1 MAACLLVCHPA
12 PVAVQPN
19 VETLRRSH
27 RGPVIGPGDAGY
39 AAARESF
46 NALIQA
52 SPDVIARPTGPEDV
66 RTAIEFARETGLPVS
81 VRGGGHSVAGH
92 SVGDGSVMI
101 DLRLLRDVS
110 VDLDRRVVQVGGG
123 CCWND
128 VDARTQSFGLAMPGG
143 TYGDTGVAGL
153 TLTGGIGHLIGA
165 FGLTLDNLAAAEV
178 VTADGRVIHAGPDV
192 EPDLFWALRGG
203 GGNFGVVT
211 SFTFRV
217 HEVSVMTG
225 GLLIHRLDDAEAT
238 LGVFRDMREELPDAL
253 TLMPALTSSEGLID
267 EKRVLL
273 TTVAFLGPAAAAAEA
288 IAPLRARKPLLD
300 TVGPMHYS
308 QIQGLYAYMP
318 FGLRNYWTGRFLPE
332 LSDDLIGFL
341 VEQFATG
348 HPDSSNTVLFE
359 PLHGV
364 ASRVSPDE
372 TAFGFRD
379 ARFNVSGLAVWEDPS
394 LDPAELSWAHEVRE
408 RLAPLSRGGYLN
420 YVSDSSTDPAEDAFL
435 PDAFARLRAIKASVG
450 PGQPVPVQP
459 QHHPA
464 A

>member
-1 MAACLLVCHPA
+1 M
-12 PVAVQPN
+12 N
-19 VETLRRSH
+19 VESLRRLH
-27 RGPVIGPGDAGY
+27 RGPVIGPGDAAY

-46 NALIQA
+46 NALIESRPA
-52 SPDVIARPTGPEDV
+52 VIVRPTGPEDV
-66 RTAIEFARETGLPVS
+66 RTAIGFARETGLPVS

-92 SVGDGSVMI
+92 SVGGGSVMV

-110 VDLDRRVVQVGGG
+110 VDLDRRVVHVGGG

-153 TLTGGIGHLIGA
+153 TLTGGIGHLMGA
-165 FGLTLDNLAAAEV
+165 FGLSLDNLAAAEV
-178 VTADGRVIHAGPDV
+178 VSADGCVIHVGPDA
-192 EPDLFWALRGG
+192 EPELFWALRGG

-225 GLLIHRLDDAEAT
+225 GLLIHRLDDAEAI
-238 LGVFRDMREELPDAL
+238 LGVFRDMRDELPDAL
-253 TLMPALTSSEGLID
+253 TLMPALTSSEGLLD
-267 EKRVLL
+267 EKSVLF
-273 TTVAFLGPAAAAAEA
+273 TTVAFLGSTAAADEA

-300 TVGPMHYS
+300 TVGPMQYS
-308 QIQGLYAYMP
+308 QVQALYAYMP

-332 LSDDLIGFL
+332 LPDDLIGFL
-341 VEQFATG
+341 VEHFATS

-364 ASRVSPDE
+364 ASRVSPDA

-394 LDPAELSWAHEVRE
+394 LDSAEIAWAYGVRE
-408 RLAPLSRGGYLN
+408 RLGPLSRGGYLN
-420 YVSDSSTDPAEDAFL
+420 YVSDGSTDAVEDAFA
-435 PDAFARLRAIKASVG
+435 PDAFARLRAIKTAWD
-450 PGQPVPVQP
+450 PDNLFRFN
-459 QHHPA
+459 HNITPA
-464 A
+464 T